1 MRIAPS
7 GRFSRE
13 AREPDQHHRSIWL
26 LASPHRP
33 DMQNRQNLGRLGCS
47 SVISLTWAKACVD
60 TLHMSQNNLR
70 LRRKGYQGRSPWLV
84 SGSSKSLKVSNID
97 QRVSARNVRL
107 HYHGIYR

>member
-33 DMQNRQNLGRLGCS
+33 DMQNRQNL
-47 SVISLTWAKACVD
+47 AK
-60 TLHMSQNNLR
+60 
-70 LRRKGYQGRSPWLV
+70 
-84 SGSSKSLKVSNID
+84 NI
-97 QRVSARNVRL
+97 
-107 HYHGIYR
+107 

>member
-33 DMQNRQNLGRLGCS
+33 DMQNCQNLGVWGACRSYLSVYLGQGMCGHFAHEPKQPEAQAQG
-47 SVISLTWAKACVD
+47 ISRAEPLA
-60 TLHMSQNNLR
+60 S
-70 LRRKGYQGRSPWLV
+70 
-84 SGSSKSLKVSNID
+84 
-97 QRVSARNVRL
+97 
-107 HYHGIYR
+107 